1 MALSY
6 GQFAQ
11 LSGNI
16 TTLIWIAARTPR
28 NVEQSLGY
36 GMGRLS
42 AGYYIGLL
50 AEKLR
55 PEDFE
60 FDGITLR
67 SGGRLG
73 LPSNDAATEQA
84 RKRVHQEVFDD
95 YGAEGYGAMQRSVLE
110 SIPAT
115 GSDRL
120 AKVIPVT
127 PHDDTIGNAD
137 QYPMGGGGLQ
147 WRIKK
152 PGKAFFIAAKVD
164 ANAVAHTADFA
175 VSIGEGAP
183 YDNRARLMRYLCE
196 TVV

>member
-1 MALSY
+1 MGLEL
-6 GQFAQ
+6 GQKAP

-42 AGYYIGLL
+42 AGYYICLL
-50 AEKLR
+50 AEPLR

-60 FDGITLR
+60 FDGTTLR

-73 LPSNDAATEQA
+73 LPSNDPVTEQA
-84 RKRVHQEVFDD
+84 RKRVHQEIFDD
-95 YGAEGYGAMQRSVLE
+95 YSEDGYAQLQSRVLDT
-110 SIPAT
+110 IPAT

-120 AKVIPVT
+120 AKVVPFT
-127 PHDDTIGNAD
+127 RHDSNMGAAD

-147 WRIKK
+147 WRIKQ
-152 PGKAFFIAAKVD
+152 PGKVFFVAAIVD
-164 ANAVAHTADFA
+164 SSAVARTPDFS
-175 VSIGEGAP
+175 VSIAEGAP
-183 YDNRARLMRYLCE
+183 YENRAKLMRYLSE
-196 TVV
+196 VTV